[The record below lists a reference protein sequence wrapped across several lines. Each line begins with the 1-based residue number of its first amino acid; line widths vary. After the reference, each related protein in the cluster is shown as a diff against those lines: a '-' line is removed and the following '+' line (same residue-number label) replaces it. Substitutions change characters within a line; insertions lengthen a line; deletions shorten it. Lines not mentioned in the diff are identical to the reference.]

1 MRAKKGKISKFMS
14 KITKCITFS
23 FDDGVRQDERLIEL
37 FNRYGLKGT
46 FNLNSSFLGLKG
58 GREVNGKL
66 LDNSKVYPSKVKEI
80 YAGHEVAV
88 HTLTH
93 PNLTCE
99 DEETVIY
106 QVEEDR
112 KQLSL
117 LVGYEVT
124 GMAYPCGGVNNDDR
138 TAAILQKHTG
148 VEYARTIN
156 GTLTF
161 KLPENP
167 YRWHPTVYA
176 RDCAKTFELAEKF
189 LALDTDEPQLFFVWG
204 HAHEFDILDDMNWA
218 RVEELCKMLSGRK
231 DVFYAT
237 NKQALAWLQS
247 VKG

>member
-1 MRAKKGKISKFMS
+1 MMKKFV
-14 KITKCITFS
+14 TFS
-23 FDDGVRQDERLIEL
+23 FDDGVRQDKRLIEL

-46 FNLNSSFLGLKG
+46 FNLNSSFLGLQG
-58 GREVNGKL
+58 GREVNGKFL
-66 LDNSKVYPSKVKEI
+66 NNSKVHASEVREV

-112 KQLSL
+112 KRLSE

-138 TAAILQKHTG
+138 TAEILRKSTG

-161 KLPENP
+161 DLPKNP

-176 RDCAKTFELAEKF
+176 RDGAKTFELAEKF
-189 LALDTDEPQLFFVWG
+189 LSMEAEQPQIFYVWG
-204 HAHEFDILDDMNWA
+204 HAHEFDILDDMSWA
-218 RVEELCKMLSGRK
+218 RVEELCRMLSGHA
-231 DVFYAT
+231 DVLYGT
-237 NKQALAWLQS
+237 NKQALAWIQS
-247 VKG
+247 RNQAQK

>member
-1 MRAKKGKISKFMS
+1 MMKIN
-14 KITKCITFS
+14 KCITFS
-23 FDDGVRQDERLIEL
+23 FDDGVRQDKRLVEL

-58 GREVNGKL
+58 GREVNGKF
-66 LDNSKVYPSKVKEI
+66 LDNSKVYPSEVKEI
-80 YAGHEVAV
+80 YVGHEVAV

-112 KQLSL
+112 KQLSR
-117 LVGYEVT
+117 LVGYEVK

-138 TAAILQKHTG
+138 TAAILQKSTG

-156 GTLTF
+156 STLSF
-161 KLPENP
+161 QLPKNP

-176 RDCAKTFELAEKF
+176 RDYKNTFALAEQF
-189 LALDTDEPQLFFVWG
+189 LALETEEPQIFFVWG
-204 HAHEFDILDDMNWA
+204 HAHEFDILDDMTWEN
-218 RVEELCKMLSGRK
+218 VEKLCQMLSGRK
-231 DVFYAT
+231 DVLYAT
-237 NKQALAWLQS
+237 NQEALAWI
-247 VKG
+247 KGTKTL